1 MRSAQTSAGH
11 KHRYWAVC
19 VCVCVC
25 VCVNVHAFVCG
36 SGCVCVCV
44 CVCVCSCCMHWIL
57 TICTSNFHSIKRM
70 NPLVSDE
77 TGSLPPPPPTPFLF
91 LTPPFFFFFFLYF
104 AKWNFLVYLVIF
116 MKYGPQWST
125 LLSSVT
131 LTGSNPYRQ
140 NYSTLLQVNKKNR
153 HGPIYCPLT
162 GCRQRHWCRK
172 KMYLV
177 FNLAT
182 ANCWRAWCIRLSYKS
197 LQCHANILCSNL

>member
-11 KHRYWAVC
+11 KHRYWAC

-25 VCVNVHAFVCG
+25 ECACICVWVWVCVR
-36 SGCVCVCV
+36 V

-77 TGSLPPPPPTPFLF
+77 TGSPPPPNPFF
-91 LTPPFFFFFFLYF
+91 VFNTPFFFFFFLYF

-131 LTGSNPYRQ
+131 LTGSKPYRQ
-140 NYSTLLQVNKKNR
+140 NYSTLLQVNKKTDM
-153 HGPIYCPLT
+153 GPFIV
-162 GCRQRHWCRK
+162 H
-172 KMYLV
+172 
-177 FNLAT
+177 
-182 ANCWRAWCIRLSYKS
+182 
-197 LQCHANILCSNL
+197 